1 MKELRTPRK
10 QEDLWT
16 YPDEDIVEYDDYLE
30 LHLWKNDKGE
40 KMLDVLDITYDNYPR
55 HERGKW
61 LIAQYRLTEIT

>member
-55 HERGKW
+55 R
-61 LIAQYRLTEIT
+61 